1 MNIQRPFYDI
11 ATYWGMVLIVV
22 LVSGYWV
29 VLFARQ
35 NKRYGMAAL
44 CAILML
50 VVVNV
55 IGDQLSWFTRLDML
69 PPPFAIMNVAIL
81 VFLLVFG
88 MGYVGGLIN
97 KLVKNIPVEALVAL
111 QIFRL
116 PLEFLMLRAA
126 YLQIMP
132 MEFSMLGYNLDVLTG
147 LGALLLTI
155 YAARTKSLPKIL
167 VWLWNLMGIGFLLII
182 AVLAVLTSP
191 NLHFFG
197 TSPVHIN
204 TWVLYFPYSLLP
216 SLLVSFA
223 VLGHLL
229 LTRKLLQ
236 KDYSSL
242 RQ

>member
-1 MNIQRPFYDI
+1 MMNIQRPFYDI

-22 LVSGYWV
+22 LVSVSWIA
-29 VLFARQ
+29 LLARQ
-35 NKRYGMAAL
+35 NKRYGIAAL
-44 CAILML
+44 IAILML

-69 PPPFAIMNVAIL
+69 PPPFAVMNVAIL
-81 VFLLVFG
+81 VFVLVFG
-88 MGYVGGLIN
+88 MGWVGGLGDN
-97 KLVKNIPVEALVAL
+97 LVINIPVETLVAL

-132 MEFSMLGYNLDVLTG
+132 IGFSMLGYNLDVLTG
-147 LGALLLTI
+147 VGALLLTI

-167 VWLWNLMGIGFLLII
+167 VWSWNLMGIGFLLII

-197 TSPVHIN
+197 TTSVHIN
-204 TWVLYFPYSLLP
+204 TWVLFFPFSLLP

-223 VLGHLL
+223 VLGHML
-229 LTRKLLQ
+229 LTRKLLHHE
-236 KDYSSL
+236 
-242 RQ
+242 